1 MNQAAKKIA
10 VMVTGMH
17 RSGTSAITRIL
28 GILGCDLPR
37 NLIEPHPSNERGF
50 WESQDIV
57 DVNRDI
63 LVSAGTSLEEWRAD
77 EWRAFDPSWYSSPQ
91 TERFHD
97 RVQAVLESQFG
108 DSRLFVV
115 KDPRVCRLLPFWIE
129 TLARFGARP
138 LIVSPIRNPLD
149 VAESLEARDGIQLP
163 IGCLMWLQHVLSA
176 EAASRDLTRAFLRY
190 EQLLSEPH
198 AIVDRLAD
206 ALDVSWPRRMSD
218 ADAEIDAF
226 LSSGLRHHR
235 NDDGR
240 VLRNPRLSTWLRSSF
255 EILDRW
261 ARGDEREADTAEL
274 DRIRTALDD
283 AMPAFDRAV
292 SVGLTTTRELTA
304 AREKLDRREEQIGT
318 LTETLADRDGY
329 IEKLTGN
336 LEQRDAQ
343 VADRDGY
350 IERLTGN
357 LAERDTQVADRD
369 GYIERLTGNLAER
382 DTQVA
387 DRDGY
392 IERLTG
398 NLAER
403 DTQVADRDGYIERLT
418 GNLAERDTQVA
429 DRDGYIERLTGN
441 LAERDTQVADRDGYI
456 ERLTGNLAE
465 RDTQVADRD
474 GYIERLTGNL
484 AERDTQVAERDGQAA
499 ERDTHIATLTGALTE
514 RDVQIAKRE
523 REIGALTGARAERDR
538 HMNEVLADR
547 DRRIDELNRTLAVIL
562 GSRSW
567 RVTRP
572 LRAVVRVLT
581 GSRGASRP
589 VRPTGR
595 GPISLA
601 RKFLFHLR
609 AYGLRSAFRHTR
621 FFIAARL
628 PGARRRRAR
637 NAPVPSDSVTQAPPV
652 PNAPASAV
660 DLAPATAPAPAVV
673 PVCVAVPAPA
683 QEEPCPPVAM
693 LVQDL
698 HDGGLERVV
707 VDLTRQFLQQGIVS
721 RVLVLGG
728 GGRAAEEASA
738 LGCDV
743 RTFGGD
749 AASLVA
755 AAQDLGVRVVLT
767 HHCYEPLEQ
776 LSEAGVGLIEVV
788 HNAYHWQRDQPYFA
802 NLRSRCIDRFVAVS
816 DFVGDYTRSALL
828 VAPDRLR
835 VIENGLSR
843 QGLIRPLLPKLS
855 QQRKATVDR
864 PVLAHLANAHPQ
876 KNHVALLRA
885 FGRLL
890 QDRPDATLVLAGTI
904 DASTDVGRRVQA
916 EIETLALNGR
926 VRCAGPLDRRAVSH
940 LLADAHIGVLP
951 SGFEGFSIGSLEYAY
966 FGLPTILSDTGA
978 ARRLADRYGHVVVAE
993 KAACPP
999 GELTPARIE
1008 RDGLDPDPAAV
1019 DGIAAAMRTVLAD
1032 YDRFAGNA
1040 ERAGLDWETYSI
1052 EATARQYRG
1061 LLLETVAA

>member
-329 IEKLTGN
+329 IE
-336 LEQRDAQ
+336 
-343 VADRDGY
+343 
-350 IERLTGN
+350 RLTGN

-609 AYGLRSAFRHTR
+609 TYGLRSAFRHTR

-855 QQRKATVDR
+855 QQRKETVDR

>member
-1 MNQAAKKIA
+1 
-10 VMVTGMH
+10 
-17 RSGTSAITRIL
+17 
-28 GILGCDLPR
+28 
-37 NLIEPHPSNERGF
+37 
-50 WESQDIV
+50 
-57 DVNRDI
+57 
-63 LVSAGTSLEEWRAD
+63 
-77 EWRAFDPSWYSSPQ
+77 
-91 TERFHD
+91 
-97 RVQAVLESQFG
+97 
-108 DSRLFVV
+108 
-115 KDPRVCRLLPFWIE
+115 
-129 TLARFGARP
+129 
-138 LIVSPIRNPLD
+138 
-149 VAESLEARDGIQLP
+149 
-163 IGCLMWLQHVLSA
+163 
-176 EAASRDLTRAFLRY
+176 
-190 EQLLSEPH
+190 
-198 AIVDRLAD
+198 
-206 ALDVSWPRRMSD
+206 
-218 ADAEIDAF
+218 
-226 LSSGLRHHR
+226 
-235 NDDGR
+235 
-240 VLRNPRLSTWLRSSF
+240 
-255 EILDRW
+255 
-261 ARGDEREADTAEL
+261 
-274 DRIRTALDD
+274 
-283 AMPAFDRAV
+283 MPAFDRAV

-304 AREKLDRREEQIGT
+304 AREKLDRREEQFGT
-318 LTETLADRDGY
+318 LTETLSDRDGY

-336 LEQRDAQ
+336 LAERDAQ
-343 VADRDGY
+343 V
-350 IERLTGN
+350 
-357 LAERDTQVADRD
+357 
-369 GYIERLTGNLAER
+369 
-382 DTQVA
+382 
-387 DRDGY
+387 
-392 IERLTG
+392 
-398 NLAER
+398 
-403 DTQVADRDGYIERLT
+403 
-418 GNLAERDTQVA
+418 
-429 DRDGYIERLTGN
+429 
-441 LAERDTQVADRDGYI
+441 
-456 ERLTGNLAE
+456 
-465 RDTQVADRD
+465 
-474 GYIERLTGNL
+474 
-484 AERDTQVAERDGQAA
+484 A

-572 LRAVVRVLT
+572 LRAVVRLLT
-581 GSRGASRP
+581 GSRGVRRP
-589 VRPTGR
+589 ARPTAR
-595 GPISLA
+595 RPISLA
-601 RKFLFHLR
+601 RKFLFHVR
-609 AYGLRSAFRHTR
+609 TYGLRSAFRHTR

-628 PGARRRRAR
+628 PGARRRRER
-637 NAPVPSDSVTQAPPV
+637 NSPVPSDSVTQAPPV

-660 DLAPATAPAPAVV
+660 DLAAATAPASAVDLAAATAPAPAVV
-673 PVCVAVPAPA
+673 PACVTVGAPA
-683 QEEPCPPVAM
+683 AAPTPAHEEPCPPVAM

-721 RVLVLGG
+721 PVLVLGT
-728 GGRAAEEASA
+728 GGRAAEEATA

-743 RTFGGD
+743 RTFGG
-749 AASLVA
+749 AAESLVA

-776 LSEAGVGLIEVV
+776 LSQAGVELIEVV

-864 PVLAHLANAHPQ
+864 PMLAHLANAHPQ

-951 SGFEGFSIGSLEYAY
+951 SGFEGFSVGSLEYAY
-966 FGLPTILSDTGA
+966 FGLPTVLSDTGA

-993 KAACPP
+993 GTACPP

-1019 DGIAAAMRTVLAD
+1019 DGIAAAMRTLLAD

>member
-1 MNQAAKKIA
+1 MKQAARIA
-10 VMVTGMH
+10 VLVTGMH
-17 RSGTSAITRIL
+17 RSGTSAIARIL
-28 GILGCDLPR
+28 GILGCDLPQ
-37 NLIEPHPSNERGF
+37 NLIDPHPSNERGF
-50 WESQDIV
+50 WESPDIV
-57 DVNRDI
+57 EVNKDI
-63 LVSAGTSLEEWRAD
+63 LVSAGTKLEEWRAD
-77 EWRAFDPSWYSSPQ
+77 EWRAFDPRWYDSPQ

-97 RVQAVLESQFG
+97 RAQAVLERQFG
-108 DSRLFVV
+108 DSRLFVI
-115 KDPRVCRLLPFWIE
+115 KDPRICRLLPFWIE
-129 TLARFGARP
+129 TLARFDARP

-149 VAESLEARDGIQLP
+149 VAESLEARDGIQLS

-176 EAASRDLTRAFLRY
+176 EAASRELTRAFLRY

-198 AIVDRLAD
+198 AVVDRLAD
-206 ALDVSWPRRMSD
+206 TLGVSWPRRMSD
-218 ADAEIDAF
+218 ADVEIDAF

-235 NDDGR
+235 NDDDR
-240 VLRNPRLSTWLRSSF
+240 VFRNPRLSAWLRSSF

-304 AREKLDRREEQIGT
+304 AREKLDRREEQFGT
-318 LTETLADRDGY
+318 LTETLSDRDGY

-336 LEQRDAQ
+336 LAERDAQ
-343 VADRDGY
+343 V
-350 IERLTGN
+350 
-357 LAERDTQVADRD
+357 
-369 GYIERLTGNLAER
+369 
-382 DTQVA
+382 
-387 DRDGY
+387 
-392 IERLTG
+392 
-398 NLAER
+398 
-403 DTQVADRDGYIERLT
+403 
-418 GNLAERDTQVA
+418 
-429 DRDGYIERLTGN
+429 
-441 LAERDTQVADRDGYI
+441 
-456 ERLTGNLAE
+456 
-465 RDTQVADRD
+465 
-474 GYIERLTGNL
+474 
-484 AERDTQVAERDGQAA
+484 A

-581 GSRGASRP
+581 GSRGVRRP
-589 VRPTGR
+589 ARPTAR
-595 GPISLA
+595 RPISLA
-601 RKFLFHLR
+601 RKFLFHVR
-609 AYGLRSAFRHTR
+609 TYGLRSAFRHTR

-637 NAPVPSDSVTQAPPV
+637 NSPVPSDSVTQAPPV
-652 PNAPASAV
+652 PTAPASAV
-660 DLAPATAPAPAVV
+660 DLAAATAPASAVDLAAATAPAPAVV
-673 PVCVAVPAPA
+673 PACVTVGAPA
-683 QEEPCPPVAM
+683 AAPTPAHEEPCPPVAM

-721 RVLVLGG
+721 PVLVLGT
-728 GGRAAEEASA
+728 GGRAAEEATA

-743 RTFGGD
+743 RTFGGG
-749 AASLVA
+749 AESLVA
-755 AAQDLGVRVVLT
+755 AAQDLGVGVVLT

-776 LSEAGVGLIEVV
+776 LSQAGVELIEVV

-864 PVLAHLANAHPQ
+864 PMLAHLANAHPQ

-951 SGFEGFSIGSLEYAY
+951 SGFEGFSVGSLEYAY
-966 FGLPTILSDTGA
+966 FGLPTVLSDTGA

-993 KAACPP
+993 GTACPP

-1019 DGIAAAMRTVLAD
+1019 DGIAAAMRTLLAD